1 MAPLRIINL
10 KITSWFFA
18 QVGNLCHQILG
29 GRRNYLDYRSSQPPP
44 YLNSLPPKGRGRQK
58 WTNLTGG
65 FGMGSL
71 EWVLRLRRRGW
82 EKGKYMEILKRSP
95 WFETM
100 GAD

>member
-29 GRRNYLDYRSSQPPP
+29 GRRNYLDYRSSQPPLTSILSP
-44 YLNSLPPKGRGRQK
+44 RG
-58 WTNLTGG
+58 GG
-65 FGMGSL
+65 EDRDGPILQEVF

-100 GAD
+100 RAD